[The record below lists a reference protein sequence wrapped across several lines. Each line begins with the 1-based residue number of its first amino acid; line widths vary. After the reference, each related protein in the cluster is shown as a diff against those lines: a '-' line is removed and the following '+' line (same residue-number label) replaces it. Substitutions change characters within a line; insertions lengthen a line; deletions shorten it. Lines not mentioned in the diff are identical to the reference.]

1 MGFKRAI
8 KKPASKAYLP
18 WLLGM
23 ALAAFALPVWSH
35 SFGTLYTL
43 PVPFWLY
50 AWGCSAALLLS
61 FLLVAWFAQQPSP
74 SQSASSPAQS
84 HHGKRLLVLPA
95 VLISVLRVLSISALL
110 LCIATG
116 LWGTANAYLNFNM
129 TFFWIIF
136 VLGFAYFSA
145 LVGDLYP
152 LINPWHMLVRG
163 VARVLKIDFSGRISY
178 PQALGYWP
186 ALLLYMAFI
195 WLELFGGG
203 GPKELSYALIAYGV
217 FNVLAAWLLGSE
229 AWFKQGEFFGVLFA
243 LISKMAAVSI
253 QPRGEHG
260 QYSHLVLR
268 PPFSGLQRGRAS
280 SLSELLFVL
289 FLLSST
295 AFDGLHQT
303 NIWASFFWQDIAGL
317 YREYTSQN
325 IVQAYPVL
333 KTMHAAFEA
342 STLFLS
348 PLFYLAV
355 FFIFLALVRRLTKFQ
370 GTLQT
375 LALQFSYS
383 LLPIALVYHI
393 THYYT
398 LISSQGVMIFR
409 LVSDPF
415 GLGWNLFNT
424 AHWRPN
430 SVTPNMDW
438 VWHTQVGLILFGH
451 VVSVYLAHK
460 EAQALFSR
468 RRQATLSQLPM
479 LVLMIIFTCFGLW
492 ILAQPVTATRL

>member
-1 MGFKRAI
+1 MLFKRTI
-8 KKPASKAYLP
+8 KKPASNAYLS

-23 ALAAFALPVWSH
+23 GLAGFSLPTWAH

-61 FLLVAWFAQQPSP
+61 FLLVAWFAQQPS
-74 SQSASSPAQS
+74 SRQSASPLALSD
-84 HHGKRLLVLPA
+84 HGKRLLALSPF
-95 VLISVLRVLSISALL
+95 LISVLRILSLSALL

-163 VARVLKIDFSGRISY
+163 LARGLKIDFSGRISY
-178 PQALGYWP
+178 PQGLGYWP
-186 ALLLYMAFI
+186 ALVLYMAFI

-203 GPKELSYALIAYGV
+203 GPKELAYGLLAYGV
-217 FNVLAAWLLGSE
+217 LNVLAAWLLGSE
-229 AWFKQGEFFGVLFA
+229 AWFKQGEFFGVLFS
-243 LISKMAAVSI
+243 LISKMAPISV

-260 QYSHLVLR
+260 HYPQVILR

-303 NIWASFFWQDIAGL
+303 NIWASFFWQDIAGI
-317 YREYTSQN
+317 YREYTGQN

-333 KTMHAAFEA
+333 KTMHAVFAA
-342 STLFLS
+342 GALFLS

-355 FFIFLALVRRLTKFQ
+355 LFFFLALVRRLTKFQ
-370 GTLQT
+370 GSLQA

-398 LISSQGVMIFR
+398 LISSQGVMILR
-409 LVSDPF
+409 LASDPF
-415 GLGWNLFNT
+415 GRGWNLFNT

-460 EAQALFSR
+460 EAQVLFTQ

-479 LVLMIIFTCFGLW
+479 LVLMILFTYFGLW